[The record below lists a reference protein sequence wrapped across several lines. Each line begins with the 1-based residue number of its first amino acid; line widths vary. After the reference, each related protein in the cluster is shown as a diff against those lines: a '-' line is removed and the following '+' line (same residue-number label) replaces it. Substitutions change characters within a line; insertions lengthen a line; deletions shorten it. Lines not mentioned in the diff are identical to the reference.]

1 MTKLMTERLVIR
13 NFDNEDWEQLKEIL
27 IDKEA
32 SKYAIYDYQ
41 FPTTDND
48 IQDITN
54 AFARGNSYLAVCES
68 TSGKI
73 IGFISL
79 NGENERELDLGFCI
93 YSPHQRRG
101 YAFEACKAVIN
112 YAFSDLNVDILTSG
126 TANENYPACKLIH
139 KLGFRVTAEGTASFR
154 KTPDGLPIEFLGS
167 LFVLSRENWLEKE
180 DIDNE

>member
-1 MTKLMTERLVIR
+1 MTNIHTQRLVIR
-13 NFDNEDWEQLKEIL
+13 NFVNEDWEQFKEII

-41 FPTTDND
+41 FPTTDID
-48 IQDITN
+48 IMEITKG
-54 AFARGNSYLAVCES
+54 FARGNNYLAVCES

-93 YSPHQRRG
+93 YSPYQRRG

-112 YAFSDLNVDILTSG
+112 YAFSVLNVDILTSG
-126 TANENYPACKLIH
+126 TANENHPACKLLH
-139 KLGFRVTAEGTASFR
+139 KLGFRISAEGTASFR
-154 KTPDGLPIEFLGS
+154 KAPDGFPIEFLGF
-167 LFVLSRENWLEKE
+167 LFVLSRKNWLEME
-180 DIDNE
+180 GIINE